1 MSHIIPGQEAGKQND
16 LYYRRE
22 EEDREHAVKCFT
34 RAYKRMLNPR
44 VWHKLCGAL
53 SAEFKLVDGTDDP
66 HRLAMEGDHYRIDI
80 TGPGPRAGD
89 GYDWVMVEAVEVHAD
104 PDAEQESAAMRL
116 RTCKNPKGNT
126 QDTAHFFTDAATST
140 FIISRMGNAV
150 TASYHGRNEQPNTE
164 TQNSIDN
171 LRNGAVASGAMAAL
185 SEAQWQ
191 TLITEFLQ
199 PEIGGMPE

>member
-1 MSHIIPGQEAGKQND
+1 MLHLIPEQEAGKQND

-22 EEDREHAVKCFT
+22 EVDREHAVRCFT

-53 SAEFKLVDGTDDP
+53 SAEFMLVDGVDDP
-66 HRLAMEGDHYRIDI
+66 HRLAMEGDRYRIDI

-89 GYDWVMVEAVEVHAD
+89 GYDWVMVEAIAVHAD
-104 PDAEQESAAMRL
+104 ADAEQESAAMRL
-116 RTCKNPKGNT
+116 RPCTNPNGRAG
-126 QDTAHFFTDAATST
+126 DTAHFFTDSATST
-140 FIISRMGNAV
+140 FIVSRMGNAV
-150 TASYHGRNEQPNTE
+150 TASYHGRNELPNTD
-164 TQNSIDN
+164 TGSVLDN

-199 PEIGGMPE
+199 PEIGS

>member
-1 MSHIIPGQEAGKQND
+1 MSHLIPEQEAGKQND

-22 EEDREHAVKCFT
+22 EEDREHAAKCFK
-34 RAYKRMLNPR
+34 RACKRMLNPR

-53 SAEFKLVDGTDDP
+53 SAEFMLVDGADDP

-104 PDAEQESAAMRL
+104 PEAEQESAAMRL
-116 RTCKNPKGNT
+116 RPCKNPKGNA
-126 QDTAHFFTDAATST
+126 QDTAHFFTDSATST

-150 TASYHGRNEQPNTE
+150 TASYHGRNEQPNTD
-164 TQNSIDN
+164 TGSTLDN

-199 PEIGGMPE
+199 PEIGGMPG

>member
-1 MSHIIPGQEAGKQND
+1 MSHLIPEQEAGKQND

-22 EEDREHAVKCFT
+22 EQDREHAVKCFI

-53 SAEFKLVDGTDDP
+53 SAEFMLVDGTDDP

-116 RTCKNPKGNT
+116 RPCKNPKGDT
-126 QDTAHFFTDAATST
+126 QDTAHFFTDDATST

-150 TASYHGRNEQPNTE
+150 TASYHGRNEQPNTD
-164 TQNSIDN
+164 TNSTLDN